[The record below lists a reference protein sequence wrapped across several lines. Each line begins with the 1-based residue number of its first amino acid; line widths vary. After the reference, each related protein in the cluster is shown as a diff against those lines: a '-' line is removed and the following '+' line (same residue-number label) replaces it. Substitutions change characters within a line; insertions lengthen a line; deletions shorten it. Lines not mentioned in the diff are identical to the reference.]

1 MIAFQVVSLP
11 FAVSVGAYVTLYVVF
26 SKVLMCAISTLPF
39 CASLDVN
46 SSFLPYKH
54 PLYVHSFH
62 FASLPQDGW
71 TAVLFAARYGHKEV
85 VQELCETFGAD
96 FLHRKKVKAMQT
108 ISDSE
113 WLSELCIDRTHAV
126 TLTG

>member
-1 MIAFQVVSLP
+1 MQAS
-11 FAVSVGAYVTLYVVF
+11 ASCTL
-26 SKVLMCAISTLPF
+26 
-39 CASLDVN
+39 
-46 SSFLPYKH
+46 
-54 PLYVHSFH
+54 H
-62 FASLPQDGW
+62 FAFLSQDGL
-71 TAVLFAARYGHKEV
+71 TAVLLAGRYGHKEV

-108 ISDSE
+108 ISGSE